1 MSDLLER
8 GRNGGSMRVD
18 ASAKRGKK
26 DVRKRV
32 TTHCTKMKPVS
43 AREEEWKDCFSCS
56 DNTQG
61 NVFVSKKAL
70 ALFTI
75 PF

>member
-8 GRNGGSMRVD
+8 ERKGGVCASMQVQ
-18 ASAKRGKK
+18 KGKK
-26 DVRKRV
+26 DVRKSV

-43 AREEEWKDCFSCS
+43 VREEEWKDCFSCL

-70 ALFTI
+70 VLFTI